1 MPHDFWKS
9 AGIALC
15 ERRDDGWLAPTS
27 ELLRA
32 YLTRP
37 EVHPIETSCDE
48 EIRLHDELMEDPS
61 RPVPPERLHRL
72 ADADAADSYRAV
84 LTLRDLLLQA
94 GSIEAAYLRL
104 ARADKVAVP
113 PVFMDQMVHLVLR
126 NALDGTTD
134 PMRLRAAEVFFRE
147 QSVSTDGGRVLLAD
161 DEIVAQKAA
170 GRDTA
175 IAQLLA
181 SSGTPVR
188 EVTLDVLGEE
198 NADIYWQR
206 SDRFDTVIDFR
217 LGQPAPDAFARV
229 VEIWLAHLL
238 RLEVRVQ
245 PVPRID
251 DSDWRWH
258 IGLDREANQILN
270 ALYEGREPEA
280 GAQERIVGLFRMRIA
295 DERLLIDRVKGRPIH
310 LGLAMSP
317 ARKLRMKPQ
326 NLLVNLPLR
335 ALS

>member
-9 AGIALC
+9 AGLALC
-15 ERRDDGWLAPTS
+15 ERRHDGWLAPTPA
-27 ELLRA
+27 LLRA

-48 EIRLHDELMEDPS
+48 EIRLHDELMENPS
-61 RPVPPERLHRL
+61 LPVSPERLQRL

-84 LTLRDLLLQA
+84 LTLRDLLLEA

-104 ARADKVAVP
+104 ARAHKVAVP
-113 PVFMDQMVHLVLR
+113 PVFMDQMAHLILR
-126 NALDGTTD
+126 NALEGTTD
-134 PMRLRAAEVFFRE
+134 PMRLRAAELLFRE

-181 SSGTPVR
+181 SSGTPMR
-188 EVTLDVLGEE
+188 EVTLDVLGEA
-198 NADIYWQR
+198 NAEVYWQR

-229 VEIWLAHLL
+229 VETWLAHLL
-238 RLEVRVQ
+238 RLDVRVQ
-245 PVPRID
+245 PVSRID

-270 ALYEGREPEA
+270 ALYEGREPDA
-280 GAQERIVGLFRMRIA
+280 GAQERIVGLFRMRFT
-295 DERLLIDRVKGRPIH
+295 DERLLMDRVKGRPIH
-310 LGLAMSP
+310 LGLAMTP

-335 ALS
+335 AAS